1 MSGGWRD
8 DCPAE
13 LSAEHVSALLSTAL
27 TESANGPVSA
37 ASNQWAERLEQP
49 ADRVNSAAIAPRNAC
64 VIAGAFSGADEPIGP
79 IGDIALFC
87 QADRKCRGCTN
98 NQQAKN
104 LNRSTAI
111 RAIFR
116 WCDSSGVSRTRACR
130 FAPGEAKTVSRGNC
144 GAVSVIGARYTD

>member
-1 MSGGWRD
+1 MSGGWMD

-13 LSAEHVSALLSTAL
+13 LSAELVSALLSTEL
-27 TESANGPVSA
+27 TESAYAPGSDT
-37 ASNQWAERLEQP
+37 SNQWADRLEQP
-49 ADRVNSAAIAPRNAC
+49 ADRVETAAIAPRNAC
-64 VIAGAFSGADEPIGP
+64 VIAGAFSGADDTIGP

-98 NQQAKN
+98 NQRAKN

-116 WCDSSGVSRTRACR
+116 WCDSSGVIKTRACR
-130 FAPGEAKTVSRGNC
+130 FAPGEAKTISRSNC